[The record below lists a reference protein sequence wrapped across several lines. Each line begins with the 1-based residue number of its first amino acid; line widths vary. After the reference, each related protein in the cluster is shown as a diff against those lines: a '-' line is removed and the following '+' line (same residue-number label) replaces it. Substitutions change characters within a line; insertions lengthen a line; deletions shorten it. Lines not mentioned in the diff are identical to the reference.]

1 MTTTANPNGIA
12 SARQQL
18 VEVAGWPG
26 YFATKD
32 GGEVTA
38 EAGKA
43 WDGGSLKPETMA
55 GPAETG
61 NVTVGRPY
69 RPGVHGPIRKSWAKQ
84 VGRLRTTVSVWDTDP
99 DLGPVGTPTVYANAL
114 LVRLTPPAADAS
126 SSDPGTIELEFAVEE
141 EA

>member
-1 MTTTANPNGIA
+1 MTTTANPNGVA

-26 YFATKD
+26 YFATKT
-32 GGEVTA
+32 GGEIAA
-38 EAGKA
+38 EVEKT
-43 WDGGSLKPETMA
+43 WDGGSLKPENMS

-61 NVTVGRPY
+61 NVVVARPY
-69 RPGVHGPIRKSWAKQ
+69 RPGVHGPIRKAWARQ

-99 DLGPVGTPTVYANAL
+99 DLGPIGTPTVYANAL
-114 LVRLTPPAADAS
+114 LVRLTAPEHDAS
-126 SSDPGTIELEFAVEE
+126 SSTASTVELEFAVEE

>member
-12 SARQQL
+12 AARQQL

-26 YFATKD
+26 YFATKT

-38 EAGKA
+38 EVGKE
-43 WDGGSLKPETMA
+43 WDGGSLKPENLA

-61 NVTVGRPY
+61 NVTCGRPY
-69 RPGVHGPIRKSWAKQ
+69 RPSVHGPIRKAWAKQ

-99 DLGPVGTPTVYANAL
+99 DLGPIGQPTVYANAL
-114 LVRLTPPAADAS
+114 LVRLTPPEADAS
-126 SSDPGTIELEFAVEE
+126 SSAAGRIELEFAVEE